1 MRILQVCPYA
11 MDRRGGVQNHV
22 RDVARWLARA
32 GHEVA
37 IVAPGPAGASRGG
50 AGAADPHAGGDGV
63 GAGDPPI
70 VPLGRCLEIGLS
82 GTRFEVTWVGGRE
95 LAAAAR
101 RLDAPTIDVVHL
113 HTPFVP
119 LLPFRVWRAFRRPV
133 VATFHATL
141 PPGDR
146 LLRAVLAPI
155 ARAMR
160 DHAAATVAV
169 SDSAAALLRPERPG
183 RPIEILPPAID
194 LAPWRAAGD
203 AALAR
208 VPGAPA
214 RVLFLGRFEARKGL
228 DVLVAAWPEIV
239 RRAGTHP
246 PELII
251 AGGGELA
258 PLAEGLAARG
268 PGRVTVVPSP
278 DDDAARRLVASC
290 DLMVAPAPWGESFG
304 LVLIE
309 AMAAGTPVVA
319 AANPGY
325 AGVLTGPGAAALVP
339 PGDAPALARTVADL
353 LADAD
358 RLAALRAWGRTHAM
372 RFDVAELGPRLV
384 EIYRRVARGAS
395 GSPQ

>member
-22 RDVARWLARA
+22 RDVARRLALL

-37 IVAPGPAGASRGG
+37 IVAPGPGA
-50 AGAADPHAGGDGV
+50 AGGD
-63 GAGDPPI
+63 PPV
-70 VPLGRCLEIGLS
+70 VPLGRSMSIGLS
-82 GTRFEVTWVGGRE
+82 GTRFEITWVGGRE
-95 LAAAAR
+95 LGEAAR
-101 RLDAPTIDVVHL
+101 RLDAPSLDVVHV

-119 LLPFRVWRAFRRPV
+119 LLPVRVWRAFRRPT

-146 LLRAVLAPI
+146 LLAAVLAPI

-160 DHAAATVAV
+160 DRAAATVAV
-169 SDSAAALLRPERPG
+169 SPSAAALLAPARADRPV
-183 RPIEILPPAID
+183 EILPPAID
-194 LAPWRAAGD
+194 LDPWRAAGRVAGPGD
-203 AALAR
+203 RPGDPAR
-208 VPGAPA
+208 RA

-239 RRAGTHP
+239 RRGGATP
-246 PELII
+246 PELVI
-251 AGGGELA
+251 AGGGELE
-258 PLAEGLAARG
+258 PLVAGLAARG
-268 PGRVTVVPSP
+268 PGRVTIVPSP
-278 DDDAARRLVASC
+278 DDADARRLVAEA

-325 AGVLTGPGAAALVP
+325 AGVLTGPGANLLVP
-339 PGDAPALARTVADL
+339 PGDAEALAARVGDL
-353 LADAD
+353 LADRE
-358 RLAALRAWGRTHAM
+358 RLAALRAWGLDHVG
-372 RFDVAELGPRLV
+372 RFDVAAVVPRLV
-384 EIYRRVARGAS
+384 AIYEGATETAASPRRR
-395 GSPQ
+395 